1 MQNLDNKKSKIAILY
16 ICTGNYHIFW
26 EEFYKSA
33 EKNLLQDC
41 EKEYFI
47 FTDYKKLSCRENSN
61 IHVIHQEKLGWPY
74 DTLMRYHIFCK
85 IEPELERFDYIFFFN
100 ANLFIVAPVGEE
112 ILPNDKECG
121 LCALW
126 HPGFYKEIDNTKY
139 TYDRNPKSL
148 AYIPF
153 GEGKR
158 YYAGGLNGGTAKAYL
173 ELVRQLAENIQRDKN
188 NNIIALW
195 HDESHLNKYLLNR
208 SVRVLSPLYGWPE
221 GWPAEF
227 SSNNQIKIIIKDKT
241 KYGGHEVLR
250 SGALPT
256 VQTNMGAVN

>member
-1 MQNLDNKKSKIAILY
+1 MQNLEDKKCKIAILY

-26 EEFYKSA
+26 EDFYQGA
-33 EKNLLQDC
+33 EKNLLQDYK
-41 EKEYFI
+41 KEYFI
-47 FTDYKKLSCRENSN
+47 FTDYKNLSFRENSN
-61 IHVIHQEKLGWPY
+61 IHVVQQEKLGWPY

-85 IEPELERFDYIFFFN
+85 IEHELEKFDYIFFFN
-100 ANLFIVAPVGEE
+100 ANMYIVAPIGEE
-112 ILPNDKECG
+112 ILPSDEECG

-139 TYDRNPKSL
+139 TYDRNQKSL
-148 AYIPF
+148 AYIPI

-158 YYAGGLNGGTAKAYL
+158 YYAGGLNGGTATAYL
-173 ELVRQLAENIQRDKN
+173 ELIHQLAENIQRDKD

-221 GWPAEF
+221 GWPEEF
-227 SSNNQIKIIIKDKT
+227 SPKNQIKIIIKDKMR
-241 KYGGHEVLR
+241 YGGHEALR
-250 SGALPT
+250 SGT
-256 VQTNMGAVN
+256 FTF